1 MDSSTVQKLIF
12 AGIWIWIGIISFW
25 KMMKIWL
32 RIQFQFR
39 NHNTSILHL
48 LAWDK
53 SYVQNGLTWNTTS
66 NMNEAGSPTTVRMR
80 PRLSSIQRINRFFR
94 APESAIL
101 ATVDQAVENRTNMT
115 SRCIVLYR
123 LYRFAVPRKSS
134 TTTTGIKTRDVI
146 FVLFSTACFWHPWQ
160 TDWGSVSQGFKICR
174 LGFWLHFI
182 YSKSDIAR
190 WTRPC
195 HFFGPQHRL

>member
-53 SYVQNGLTWNTTS
+53 SYVQKGLTWNTTS

-123 LYRFAVPRKSS
+123 LYRFAVHGNKQQHGPWRHHRADLCLIPQLGYDLSQNQNGMSS
-134 TTTTGIKTRDVI
+134 RFQAK
-146 FVLFSTACFWHPWQ
+146 
-160 TDWGSVSQGFKICR
+160 
-174 LGFWLHFI
+174 
-182 YSKSDIAR
+182 
-190 WTRPC
+190 
-195 HFFGPQHRL
+195 PQDQRYQESWS